1 MPAAALQPTSARP
14 LAAARQAAVRDLLR
28 ERFPDA
34 VPLHERAV
42 PALPTGLQILDQL
55 LPHAGLPRAR
65 VVVWKTEGGGATALL
80 RAAAGHLVA
89 RGERVAWV
97 DGRRS
102 LGAGWLD
109 GPLVVRPSGPALALT
124 SAEVLLRSGGFS
136 LVVLTGVEPD
146 QHGMLRLSRMVHEGG
161 GAFVA
166 VTSRT
171 LSASLRLTSRFAL
184 DRFRWTPGPFG
195 EVAALEAAALEV
207 SATAPGWSRTTRIDL
222 PALSHDLRL
231 ALDPRLADRRGDL
244 G

>member
-1 MPAAALQPTSARP
+1 MPVTALQISPSRPPAAL
-14 LAAARQAAVRDLLR
+14 RQAAVRDLLR

-34 VPLHERAV
+34 VPLPERAV
-42 PALPTGLQILDQL
+42 PALDTGLTLLDQL
-55 LPHAGLPRAR
+55 LPSGGLPRAR
-65 VVVWKTEGGGATALL
+65 VVVWRSEGGGATALL
-80 RAAAGHLVA
+80 RSAAGSLVE

-109 GPLVVRPSGPALALT
+109 GPLVVRPSSPDLALT
-124 SAEVLLRSGGFS
+124 SAEILLRSGGFA

-146 QHGMLRLSRMVHEGG
+146 QHAMLRLSRMVHEGG

-171 LSASLRLTSRFAL
+171 LTASLRLASRFVV
-184 DRFRWTPGPFG
+184 DRFRWTTGPFG
-195 EVAALEAAALEV
+195 NIAAVEAAALEV
-207 SATAPGWSRTTRIDL
+207 SATAPGWSRATLLSL
-222 PALSHDLRL
+222 PALTHDLRL
-231 ALDPRLADRRGDL
+231 ALDPLLADRRGDL